1 MYKTTIEDLTHK
13 DGIFDVKVGYFP
25 EDLHPEDLFDN
36 SLNPETDKPY
46 FDTDEMARRI
56 DQDLDAWFG
65 CWVTYYYQGHEVGS
79 SRLGGLYYENEFAE
93 DVIEKEFKENGCFLQ
108 DIIHEAREQA
118 KSSVQVLYKNLE
130 RDIQGAV
137 CQ

>member
-13 DGIFDVKVGYFP
+13 DGIFEVKVGYFP

-56 DQDLDAWFG
+56 DLDLDAWFG
-65 CWVTYYYQGHEVGS
+65 CWVTYHYQ
-79 SRLGGLYYENEFAE
+79 ENEFAE

-108 DIIHEAREQA
+108 DIIHEARAQA
-118 KSSVQVLYKNLE
+118 KASVQVLYKNLE